1 MQPRT
6 CISQSDMGF
15 ELRGGWGVKV
25 NETIEAMKDQWKSMT
40 SMAGMFVTTIFLGIT
55 IQPIWDIPEARA
67 FGEEGTTQ
75 SGYILLE
82 LVLIGIFTFIIIW
95 LARKNMDM
103 LIKGLIMFSLYFSLY
118 YVVAPYLAL
127 IMEITMGTQENIVI
141 IALLLNLLLMITLWK
156 FPEWY
161 IVNLVGV
168 LVGSGVIT
176 MIGISFVPTLI
187 IIFMICAAIYDHWA
201 VNGSKHMLELA
212 DTMINL
218 KLPILLV
225 APKEKGYS
233 FLDEQEGVMEE
244 KISRP
249 SQEDWENP
257 KIDSEKKVK
266 PGRDALF
273 MGLGDVI
280 FPGMLVISAIT
291 FLPETGM
298 VVGSLPLTSFFGW
311 IHLDSLIVGLG
322 TLLGGL
328 IGYIGLMTQVAKG
341 KPQAGLPLLNGGEI
355 LGYFVTGLIVYGPSD
370 LIQQITFF

>member
-1 MQPRT
+1 MV
-6 CISQSDMGF
+6 F

-25 NETIEAMKDQWKSMT
+25 NETIEAMRDQWKSMT

-55 IQPIWDIPEARA
+55 IQPVWDIPEARA

-95 LARKNMDM
+95 LARRNMD
-103 LIKGLIMFSLYFSLY
+103 LIIKGFIMFSLYFSLY
-118 YVVAPYLAL
+118 YVVAPYIAL
-127 IMEITMGTQENIVI
+127 IMEITLGTQQNVI
-141 IALLLNLLLMITLWK
+141 AIALLLNLLLMITLWK

-161 IVNLVGV
+161 IVNLVGI

-212 DTMINL
+212 DTMIDL

-244 KISRP
+244 KIQKP
-249 SQEDWENP
+249 SQKDWDNP
-257 KIDSEKKVK
+257 DVGVVKVEKT
-266 PGRDALF
+266 GRDALF

-280 FPGMLVISAIT
+280 FPGMLVISTIT
-291 FLPETGM
+291 FLPETGA
-298 VVGSLPLTSFFGW
+298 VVGSLPLTPFFGW
-311 IHLDSLIVGLG
+311 IHLDPLTVGLG

-328 IGYIGLMTQVAKG
+328 IGYLGLMTQVAKG
-341 KPQAGLPLLNGGEI
+341 KPQAGLPLLNGGAI
-355 LGYFVTGLIVYGPSD
+355 LGYLITGLIVYGPSD
-370 LIQQITFF
+370 LIQQISLF

>member
-103 LIKGLIMFSLYFSLY
+103 LIKGFIMFSLYFSLY

-127 IMEITMGTQENIVI
+127 IMEITTGTQENIVI

-244 KISRP
+244 KIPRP

-257 KIDSEKKVK
+257 KIGSEKKVK
-266 PGRDALF
+266 GGRDALF

-311 IHLDSLIVGLG
+311 IHLDPLTVGLG

-328 IGYIGLMTQVAKG
+328 IGYVGLMTQVAKG
-341 KPQAGLPLLNGGEI
+341 KPQAGLPLLNGGAI
-355 LGYFVTGLIVYGPSD
+355 LGYLVTGLIVYGPSD

>member
-25 NETIEAMKDQWKSMT
+25 NETIEAMRDQWKSMT
-40 SMAGMFVTTIFLGIT
+40 GMAGMFVTTIFLGIT
-55 IQPIWDIPEARA
+55 IQPVWDKDEVRA

-75 SGYILLE
+75 GGYILLE
-82 LVLIGIFTFIIIW
+82 LALIGIFTFVIIW
-95 LARKNMDM
+95 LARKKLEL
-103 LIKGLIMFSLYFSLY
+103 LIKGFIMFSLYFSLVY
-118 YVVAPYLAL
+118 TVYPYIAL
-127 IMEITMGTQENIVI
+127 IMQIVLNTQENAFF
-141 IALLLNLLLMITLWK
+141 IALILDLLLMTTLWR

-168 LVGSGVIT
+168 LVGAGVIT

-187 IIFMICAAIYDHWA
+187 IIFMICAAVYDHWA

-212 DTMINL
+212 DTMIDL

-225 APKEKGYS
+225 APKDKGYS
-233 FLDEQEGVMEE
+233 FLDEQEGVMEKTVE
-244 KISRP
+244 RP
-249 SQEDWENP
+249 KKEDWDNLQVEN
-257 KIDSEKKVK
+257 IKVEK

-311 IHLDSLIVGLG
+311 IHVDPLAVGLG

-328 IGYIGLMTQVAKG
+328 IGYVGLMTQVAKG
-341 KPQAGLPLLNGGEI
+341 KPQAGLPLLNGGAI

>member
-103 LIKGLIMFSLYFSLY
+103 LIKGFIMFSLYFSLY

-257 KIDSEKKVK
+257 KIGSEKKVK
-266 PGRDALF
+266 GGRDALF

-311 IHLDSLIVGLG
+311 IHLDPLTVGLG

-328 IGYIGLMTQVAKG
+328 IGYVGLMTQVAKG
-341 KPQAGLPLLNGGEI
+341 KPQAGLPLLNGGAI

>member
-103 LIKGLIMFSLYFSLY
+103 LIKGFIMFSLYFSLY
-118 YVVAPYLAL
+118 YVVAPYIAL
-127 IMEITMGTQENIVI
+127 IMEITLGTQENIAV
-141 IALLLNLLLMITLWK
+141 IALSLNLFLMITLWK

-161 IVNLVGV
+161 IVNLVGI

-187 IIFMICAAIYDHWA
+187 IIFMICAAIYDLWA

-212 DTMINL
+212 DTMIDL

-244 KISRP
+244 KIKRP
-249 SQEDWENP
+249 SQKDWDNP
-257 KIDSEKKVK
+257 DIGHIKVEKK
-266 PGRDALF
+266 GRDALF

-280 FPGMLVISAIT
+280 FPGMLVISTIT
-291 FLPETGM
+291 FLPETGA
-298 VVGSLPLTSFFGW
+298 VIGSLPLTSFFGW
-311 IHLDSLIVGLG
+311 IHLDPLAVGLG

-328 IGYIGLMTQVAKG
+328 IGYFGLMTQVAKG
-341 KPQAGLPLLNGGEI
+341 KPQAGLPLLNGGAI
-355 LGYFVTGLIVYGPSD
+355 LGYFITGLIVYGPSD
-370 LIQQITFF
+370 LIQLISLF

>member
-103 LIKGLIMFSLYFSLY
+103 LIKGFIMFSLYFSLY

-127 IMEITMGTQENIVI
+127 IMEITTGTQENIVI

-168 LVGSGVIT
+168 LVGSAVIT
-176 MIGISFVPTLI
+176 MIGISFVPVLI
-187 IIFMICAAIYDHWA
+187 IIFMILAAIYDHWA

-212 DTMINL
+212 DTMIDL
-218 KLPILLV
+218 KLPIC
-225 APKEKGYS
+225 
-233 FLDEQEGVMEE
+233 
-244 KISRP
+244 P
-249 SQEDWENP
+249 SET
-257 KIDSEKKVK
+257 
-266 PGRDALF
+266 
-273 MGLGDVI
+273 
-280 FPGMLVISAIT
+280 LVIMAI
-291 FLPETGM
+291 
-298 VVGSLPLTSFFGW
+298 
-311 IHLDSLIVGLG
+311 LG
-322 TLLGGL
+322 FTN
-328 IGYIGLMTQVAKG
+328 
-341 KPQAGLPLLNGGEI
+341 LLNLLI
-355 LGYFVTGLIVYGPSD
+355 SLGLFIPISKTPNSVLLDI
-370 LIQQITFF
+370 FAKE